1 MPVSSTPKRRR
12 AADFQPESLAAA
24 GWLESKVSEREFKNF
39 QDLMREAIDGL
50 LADFASHESRINE
63 KMKEME
69 ERLDAVEY
77 AEDLSA
83 SSEIFGNQDDAE
95 EEEAR
100 EEAEAEAE
108 EAREE
113 AEEEEEAREEAEAE
127 AEEAREE
134 AEAEAEAEEEDEAIR
149 REYNAP
155 PSEPAD
161 DNEEERMD
169 ELSSSSSGSS
179 SSSSSASTSDSGDS
193 DSDNHANPYDREKF
207 QSYNEPQPGPYYHPW
222 EQKRISFPACKA
234 SAVIGAR

>member
-39 QDLMREAIDGL
+39 QDLMRDAMDGL

-77 AEDLSA
+77 TEDLSA

-108 EAREE
+108 EAE
-113 AEEEEEAREEAEAE
+113 AEAEAEEAEAE

-134 AEAEAEAEEEDEAIR
+134 AEAEAEAEEEEDEAIR

-193 DSDNHANPYDREKF
+193 DSDNHTNPYDREKF

-234 SAVIGAR
+234 TAVIGAR